1 MSIQDS
7 PDHEE
12 DLQLTLAQ
20 RVPLTIYCCIVTFFG
35 LFGNGTVLYSSVRY
49 NAIRLDR
56 VSVILVQN
64 LAVAD
69 ILYTLSTIVPV
80 TITYICGRWVLGR
93 VYCFIGAQLAFIPG
107 SANALT
113 ILLITSFRLWLVT
126 HPLSVIS
133 KFWVRI
139 IVIITWIIA
148 SAGSVISMIYNS
160 SSTFNRKNGK
170 CTSDV
175 YENPQAGPLF
185 QIAVAVILLVP
196 LFLITVQNIIIC
208 AIALKTSRRSQ
219 ENTNYKALVMVG
231 TLSGIFVVS
240 WVPFVINSILRSK
253 NPSIPSYLELVVLHC
268 FLINA
273 FVNPILYTLTNR
285 RFGEYVKDLLKSL
298 ISCGTERISG
308 RNPVISFRNS
318 AAIGSASATE

>member
-1 MSIQDS
+1 MAIQDS
-7 PDHEE
+7 PDQE

-69 ILYTLSTIVPV
+69 ILYTLCTIVPV

-107 SANALT
+107 SANSQT

-126 HPLSVIS
+126 HPLSVVS

-139 IVIITWIIA
+139 MVIAIWIIA
-148 SAGSVISMIYNS
+148 SSGSVISISYNS
-160 SSTFNRKNGK
+160 TSAFNPRNGK
-170 CTSDV
+170 CASDV
-175 YENPQAGPLF
+175 YDNLKGGIALGIILVLPLIITTI
-185 QIAVAVILLVP
+185 QNA
-196 LFLITVQNIIIC
+196 FLC
-208 AIALKTSRRSQ
+208 AIAMKTSRSSQ
-219 ENTNYKALVMVG
+219 DNTNYKALVMVCV
-231 TLSGIFVVS
+231 LSGVF
-240 WVPFVINSILRSK
+240 ILSYIPLIIYSLMKSK
-253 NPSIPSYLELVVLHC
+253 DQDISPNLELVTLHC
-268 FLINA
+268 FMINA
-273 FVNPILYTLTNR
+273 FVNPILYTLTNK
-285 RFGEYVKDLLKSL
+285 RFGEYVKDLLKAF
-298 ISCGTERISG
+298 ISCGTERNSG

-318 AAIGSASATE
+318 SAVGSASATE